1 MAEEARHPARK
12 DAPPAVKRRVDYRAP
27 VFLVDEVDLEFDLDP
42 EATGVRSRLRVR
54 RNPAAAAADRHAPL
68 VLDCEAQ
75 NGIAVTIDGRAP
87 TAGQCAIGPDAIV
100 LRDVS
105 DAATIEVRS
114 RNAPVS
120 NTALE
125 GLYLSSGVFCTQC
138 EPEGFRRITAF
149 PDRPDVLARYRV
161 TITAQR
167 DRCPV
172 LLSNGNRVAAGELP
186 GGRHFATW
194 EDPFP
199 KPSYLFALVAGDLAV
214 LEDRF
219 VTRSGREVALRIY
232 STPANLPRCRHAM
245 RSLQRAM
252 RWDEERYGR
261 EYDLDTFM
269 IFCADDFNMG
279 AMENKG
285 LNIFNSRLLLADPA
299 TATDADF
306 EAIEGVVGHEYF
318 HNWTGNRVTCRDW
331 FQLSLK
337 EGLTV
342 FRDQE
347 FSSDM
352 ASRAVARIGAVE
364 YLRRDQFAEDAG
376 PMAHPVRPDAYRE
389 INNFYTATVYEKGA
403 EVIRMQHTLL
413 GAERFRRGMDLYF
426 ERHDGQAITC
436 DDFVAAMEDASGFDL
451 GQFRRWYAEAGTPRV
466 SVRGTWDRESR
477 RYRLELLQ
485 GLPPRDDG
493 APRPALHMPF
503 AVGLVGSDG
512 RDLPLRLASEPVA
525 GGTTRVFELR
535 AEREVLEFADVDVA
549 PVPSLFRGLSAPVRV
564 EFDYRDDDLALLA
577 TRDTDAVN
585 RWDAAQRLMASAV
598 LAIARARRADPG
610 MEAVAAGSVPP
621 VLSRTVAALL
631 ADDASDPALVAL
643 ALTPPDPAWVAAQE
657 PAIDVDGVSAGWAF
671 VRREL
676 ARQHRDAFEAAWE
689 RSHPREP
696 WVPLAEQA
704 ACRRLA
710 NVALG
715 WLGALDDERAHRHVQ
730 AQFDAAAN
738 MTDALGALAAL
749 RDSAAPAAEDL
760 LARFEARWRDEPLVL
775 DKWFALQARSH
786 APGALERVRA
796 LVAHPHYNA
805 RNPNR
810 VRALVGA
817 FVRDNFP
824 GFHRADG
831 AGYEFATTQV
841 RALDRSNPQLAASI
855 AGGFRLWRRFDAHRQ
870 TLMRQALARIARSPE
885 LSPDTSEIVARTLG
899 EASGYQ

>member
-1 MAEEARHPARK
+1 MADDGPQAGRNETL
-12 DAPPAVKRRVDYRAP
+12 PPVKRRLDYRAP
-27 VFLVDEVDLEFDLDP
+27 AFLVHDVDLEFELDP
-42 EATGVRSRLRVR
+42 EATSVRARLRVG
-54 RNPAAAAADRHAPL
+54 RNPAATSADRGAPL
-68 VLDCEAQ
+68 VLDCENQ
-75 NGIAVTIDGRAP
+75 NGIEVLVDGRAP
-87 TAGQCAIGPDAIV
+87 ASGRVEIGPGAIIV
-100 LRDVS
+100 RDLPDS
-105 DAATIEVRS
+105 AAVEVRS
-114 RNAPVS
+114 RNAPAANS
-120 NTALE
+120 ALE
-125 GLYLSSGVFCTQC
+125 GLYLTSGVFCTQC

-149 PDRPDVLARYRV
+149 PDRPDVLSRYRT
-161 TITAQR
+161 TIVAAR

-232 STPANLPRCRHAM
+232 STPANLARCGHAM

-261 EYDLDTFM
+261 EYDLDAFM

-285 LNIFNSRLLLADPA
+285 LNIFNSRMLLADPA

-306 EAIEGVVGHEYF
+306 EAIEGIVGHEYF

-352 ASRAVARIGAVE
+352 ASRAVTRIGAVE
-364 YLRRDQFAEDAG
+364 YLRRDQFAEDAA

-426 ERHDGQAITC
+426 ERHDGQAVTC
-436 DDFVAAMEDASGFDL
+436 DDFVAAMEDASGVDL
-451 GQFRRWYAEAGTPRV
+451 RQFRRWYAEAGTPRV
-466 SVRGTWDRESR
+466 AVKGEWDRGSR
-477 RYRLELLQ
+477 RYRLELVQ
-485 GLPPRDDG
+485 RLPSRGG
-493 APRPALHMPF
+493 ASRPPLHMPF
-503 AVGLVGSDG
+503 AVGLVGPDG
-512 RDLPLRLASEPVA
+512 RDLPLRLASEPAA
-525 GGTTRVFELR
+525 GATTRVFELR
-535 AEREVLEFADVDVA
+535 AEREVLEFADIGA
-549 PVPSLFRGLSAPVRV
+549 KPVPSLFRGLSAPVEV
-564 EFDYRDDDLALLA
+564 EFDYGDEDLALLA
-577 TRDTDAVN
+577 TRDSDPVN
-585 RWDAAQRLMASAV
+585 RWDAAQRLMANAILAV
-598 LAIARARRADPG
+598 ASARRTGADAQG
-610 MEAVAAGSVPP
+610 GAAVP
-621 VLSRTVAALL
+621 VAPSLSRTVAALL
-631 ADDASDPALVAL
+631 ADETSDPALVAL
-643 ALTPPDPAWVAAQE
+643 AMSPPDPAWVAAQQ
-657 PAIDVDGVSAGWAF
+657 PVIDVDGVSAGWAL

-676 ARQHRDAFEAAWE
+676 AKLHRAAFEAAWE

-696 WVPLAEQA
+696 WAPTPAQA
-704 ACRRLA
+704 GRRRLA
-710 NVALG
+710 NVVLG
-715 WLGALDDERAHRHVQ
+715 WLGALDDDRAHRQ
-730 AQFDAAAN
+730 ARAQFDTATS

-749 RDSAAPAAEDL
+749 RDSASPTAEEL
-760 LARFEARWRDEPLVL
+760 LSRFEARWRGEPLVL

-796 LVAHPHYNA
+796 LVAHPHYNG

-831 AGYEFATTQV
+831 AGYEFAATQV

-855 AGGFRLWRRFDAHRQ
+855 AGAFRLWRRFDSRRQ
-870 TLMRQALARIARSPE
+870 ALMEQALARIARSRD

-899 EASGYQ
+899 DASGYQ